1 LTAPAINRWSVTAD
15 MSAPRASACSV
26 RLADGRVL
34 IVGGSGETGAL
45 QSVELYGPDGFSTA
59 APLLEARANPACAV
73 LNDGR
78 VLVTGGSRDDQ
89 SLRSAEVY
97 DPAIGFWSSAGNMSV
112 ARSGHTATLTP
123 WGAVILTGGENTG
136 IVEAFQTN
144 GTFTSIGLLASPRTA
159 YALTVLPDRRI
170 LIAGGVRGG
179 AAVSAV
185 EIYSADDNTIL
196 STPDLLT
203 PRVNASA
210 AALYDGTVLVSG
222 GYDADGRPLASTEIY
237 DPHTGTSVA
246 GPPLRQPRA
255 GHASYTLPNNGQ
267 VLIVGGTD
275 GQRSLAATEIY
286 TPWMAR
292 ISTTEGMHSQRSAMS
307 LSPLQRGSVVVAGG
321 KDGSRYLPGSEVY
334 NFATVESDR
343 GGYFPGEA
351 TYLTGQGWMPGET
364 VRLSVLAFPVDQHP
378 VELTATGRAD
388 GDGRVRF
395 EGFSLDPSHLGVRF
409 LAMATGSESQAQTV
423 FTIANP
429 SAQVYPTVAIT
440 FSPVNPPANTSV
452 AITVTLG
459 SNGGPVPT
467 GQVQLFKD
475 AVTSGGFVSL
485 VNGSATVNL
494 PAGLSV
500 GSHSIG
506 FNYLGDSNYL
516 PFFAGAGTPPGQN
529 PITITVAKANTT
541 SAVTSTPASPIT
553 YGTSVTFNGTVSSA
567 GAADGTANLTDSAG
581 AWPGGGNTG
590 LTVTNGA
597 VSHTPSALFSAGT
610 HGITLAYLG
619 SASFNT
625 STSPVYS
632 LQVLPATPSVTLTS
646 TSVTGLT
653 LTGSV
658 TFTATLT
665 SPGSAGPAPGTVSFS
680 DGAQTIA
687 GCTSVSV
694 TGSGPVTATCRVVYD
709 ASILIKAAGSHSV
722 TATYTPSGTGSS
734 NFATATSSPLT
745 FTVAKLS
752 PVVAVSSNL
761 NPSVYGQT
769 VTFTATVTTPSGLP
783 LPIGGLQFA
792 DGGVAIGSVLS
803 IAGTGANS
811 VTYQLS
817 IPSGSLPVLGR
828 ATHAISATYMPL
840 TDPNFLSV
848 NSANLSQV
856 VNKATPSIFFTSTT
870 GTQAQLSVTLSGPVA
885 QAAFPSGTV
894 TFSEG
899 STTLGTAT
907 LSGAGNQSTAS
918 ITANLIAGTHSLSVS
933 YAGDTNYD
941 GTSSTISATLRSTST
956 SRIPTITN
964 LTSSATTA
972 NPGQQVTF
980 TATVVS
986 TLDSGKPTGT
996 VEFLNTTTGTL
1007 LGTAVLTTS
1016 SGSIPTASIT
1026 TASLPSGV
1034 SAIVARYLGDGT
1046 YNDSESARLLMN
1058 GQRFEVALSIVNTPS
1073 SSQFGAPVTFA
1084 ITVAAVNASNGT
1096 PTGQVELFDGF
1107 LSLGVFPLTSGKYSF
1122 ITSTLAKGSHTIK
1135 VTYSGDSTFS
1145 AAGPKPVTQLVDV
1158 AATTT
1163 TLSSTPDGLAK
1174 TTLVATVKPVA
1185 SGPGTPTGTVQFTDQ
1200 ASGQAIGSATLT
1212 ANSGVLTATLSITG
1226 LTLPGTHTFIAEYQ
1240 GDSAFGASK
1249 SNPQGQFGTQ
1259 IVPVNGA
1266 SFVPGF
1272 APDQWVTIFGDD
1284 LAASASVATTFPD
1297 STTLAGVS
1305 VQVVDAQGASTAAP
1319 IYFVSAH
1326 QINLVLPAKIAPGL
1340 ATIKVTRSDASS
1352 ASAGVTVTSVAP
1364 GLFSANASGQG
1375 IAAALVQRVHFD
1387 GSQAI
1392 EGAATYDA
1400 GTKSMIPAPI
1410 TVNSDAIYLQLYGTG
1425 IRNVT
1430 STAQVSCTIGA
1441 KLVPALFAGPA
1452 PGFYSLDQVNVK
1464 VPDGMAGAGS
1474 VNVMCTI
1481 AGQQSNTVT
1490 LTFK

>member
-1 LTAPAINRWSVTAD
+1 
-15 MSAPRASACSV
+15 
-26 RLADGRVL
+26 VL
-34 IVGGSGETGAL
+34 IAGGAGDSGAL
-45 QSVELYGPDGFSTA
+45 ATVELYGPDGISVA
-59 APLLEARANPACAV
+59 APLLEPRANPACAA

-89 SLRSAEVY
+89 PLRSAEVY
-97 DPAIGFWSSAGNMSV
+97 NPGTGSWSNAGNMSV
-112 ARSGHTATLTP
+112 ARSGHTAALTP
-123 WGAVILTGGENTG
+123 SGTVVLIGGENSGT
-136 IVEAFQTN
+136 IEAFLNN
-144 GTFTSIGLLASPRTA
+144 GTFTSIGVLSTPRTA
-159 YALTVLPDRRI
+159 YALAVLPDHRI
-170 LIAGGVRGG
+170 LIAGGVRSE
-179 AAVSAV
+179 VSIGTV
-185 EIYSADDNTIL
+185 EIYNAADNTIL
-196 STPDLLT
+196 PVPDLLS
-203 PRVNASA
+203 PRANASA

-222 GYDADGRPLASTEIY
+222 GYGADGKPLSTTEIY
-237 DPHTGTSVA
+237 DPRNGMSVV
-246 GPPLRQPRA
+246 GPMLRQPRA
-255 GHASYTLPNNGQ
+255 GHTSYTLPNNGQ

-275 GQRSLAATEIY
+275 GQNSLATTEIY
-286 TPWMAR
+286 TPWTAR
-292 ISTTEGMHSQRSAMS
+292 IIRTGGMHSQRSSMS
-307 LSPLQRGSVVVAGG
+307 LSPFQPGRVVVAGG
-321 KDGSRYLPGSEVY
+321 KNGSRYLAGSEVY
-334 NFATVESDR
+334 SFATVESDR
-343 GGYFPGEA
+343 SDYLPGE
-351 TYLTGQGWMPGET
+351 TTNLMGRGWRPGET
-364 VRLSVLAFPVDQHP
+364 VSLNVTAFPLDERRM
-378 VELTATGRAD
+378 ELTGTAQAD
-388 GDGRVRF
+388 GNGRVLF
-395 EGFSLDPSHLGVRF
+395 KGFSIDPSHPGIRF

-423 FTIANP
+423 FATGNP
-429 SAQVYPTVAIT
+429 TALVTPPFAIT
-440 FSPVNPPANTSV
+440 TSPVNPTALSTF
-452 AITVTLG
+452 TVTITL
-459 SNGGPVPT
+459 SPVGGIVPT
-467 GQVQLFKD
+467 GQVQLLINAGNPSD
-475 AVTSGGFVSL
+475 PVSL
-485 VNGSATVNL
+485 VNGSATIPVPSSVSLNVGTVN
-494 PAGLSV
+494 
-500 GSHSIG
+500 IG
-506 FNYLGDSNYL
+506 FLYLGDSNYL
-516 PFFAGAGTPPGQN
+516 PIVPGVPGN
-529 PITITVAKANTT
+529 PIQVTIGKTSTT
-541 SAVTSTPASPIT
+541 SSVTSTPTSPIT
-553 YGTSVTFNGTVSSA
+553 YGTAVTFNGTVSSA
-567 GAADGTANLTDSAG
+567 GAANGTANLTDSAG

-632 LQVLPATPSVTLTS
+632 LQVLPATPTVTLTS

-687 GCTSVSV
+687 GCTSVPV
-694 TGSGPVTATCRVVYD
+694 TGSGPVTATCTVVYD
-709 ASILIKAAGSHSV
+709 ASILVKAAGSHSV

-840 TDPNFLSV
+840 TDPNFLLVS
-848 NSANLSQV
+848 SASQTVPSLVSQV
-856 VNKATPSIFFTSTT
+856 VNKTTPSVFLTSTT

-986 TLDSGKPTGT
+986 ALDSGKPTGT

-1034 SAIVARYLGDGT
+1034 SAIVARYLGDGS

-1145 AAGPKPVTQLVDV
+1145 AAGPKFVTQLVDV